1 MEAAREE
8 DEVLAAGRL
17 EVRPAESLV
26 LASGR
31 PLNLSVREFRVLVE
45 LARRTD
51 RIVTREQLYEAVWGS
66 RLRDGDRSV
75 DVYVH
80 KLRDKLEAALP
91 EWRFIHTHVGFG
103 YRFGAEPS
111 HPFHIRAT
119 GR

>member
-1 MEAAREE
+1 MDAAREE
-8 DEVLAAGRL
+8 EVLQAGRL
-17 EVRPAESLV
+17 EVRPDESLV
-26 LASGR
+26 LANGR
-31 PLNLSVREFRVLVE
+31 PLNLSVREYRLLVE

-51 RIVTREQLYEAVWGS
+51 RIVTREQLYEAVWGN

-80 KLRDKLEAALP
+80 KLREKLEAALP

-103 YRFGAEPS
+103 YRFSAEPS
-111 HPFHIRAT
+111 HPFHMPAT

>member
-1 MEAAREE
+1 MEVARE
-8 DEVLAAGRL
+8 DEVLQAGRL
-17 EVRPAESLV
+17 ELRPAESLV

-31 PLNLSVREFRVLVE
+31 PLNLSVREFSLLVE

-51 RIVTREQLYEAVWGS
+51 RIVTREQLYVAVWGND
-66 RLRDGDRSV
+66 LRDGDRSV

-80 KLRDKLEAALP
+80 KLRDKLETALP

-103 YRFGAEPS
+103 YRFSAEPS
-111 HPFHIRAT
+111 HPFHTPAT